1 MPEASSK
8 ISFPAKNE
16 PAYILQAVDRVGF
29 FGAHTV
35 VPGWYE
41 DDVSV
46 N

>member
-16 PAYILQAVDRVGF
+16 RAYILQAVDRVGF

-41 DDVSV
+41 DDISV